1 MVTMT
6 AASWS
11 REVTEVA
18 LDSTEHPEMLLM
30 EPLVVEAE
38 LNSYQDL
45 LA

>member
-1 MVTMT
+1 MT

-11 REVTEVA
+11 REVTEVVP
-18 LDSTEHPEMLLM
+18 DSTEHQEMLLM
-30 EPLVVEAE
+30 EPLVEEAE

>member
-1 MVTMT
+1 MT

-18 LDSTEHPEMLLM
+18 LDLIEHQEMLLM
-30 EPLVVEAE
+30 APLVVGVE